1 MRCFTILAAATMVLF
16 SVVSAQT
23 VLLAACTTCIENA
36 AFAAAPACKGLVDS
50 DLIAPSGTLS
60 DKQKACLCGLVA
72 NKTWIEGCIG
82 DDKCPAGAVKLF
94 RELYEASAA
103 VPGTCDNVSASASAN
118 DGSRFCGASSAKI
131 AAAGAAA
138 VAIAGALL

>member
-1 MRCFTILAAATMVLF
+1 MRCSTILAATTMVIL

-23 VLLAACTTCIENA
+23 VLLPACIICIENS
-36 AFAAAPACKGLVDS
+36 AFAAAPACKGLEDTE
-50 DLIAPSGTLS
+50 LISPSAALS
-60 DKQKACLCGLVA
+60 DKQKSCLCGLTA

-82 DDKCPAGAVKLF
+82 EDKCPAGAVKLF

-103 VPGTCDNVSASASAN
+103 VPGTCDNVSTSGSAN
-118 DGSRFCGASSAKI
+118 DASRFCGASSVKI

>member
-1 MRCFTILAAATMVLF
+1 MRCSTILAAATMVLL

-23 VLLAACTTCIENA
+23 VILAACTTCIENA
-36 AFAAAPACKGLVDS
+36 AFAAAPTCKGLVDT
-50 DLIAPSGTLS
+50 DLIAPSATLT
-60 DKQKACLCGLVA
+60 DKQKACLCGLTA

-82 DDKCPAGAVKLF
+82 ADKCPAEAVELF
-94 RELYEASAA
+94 RMIYEDSAA
-103 VPGTCDNVSASASAN
+103 AYGTCDSVSASAN

-138 VAIAGALL
+138 VAIVGALL